1 MFFKK
6 KNKMEN
12 VREEINTDTGY
23 TLRTDIK
30 TRTYKIYFTD
40 LYKDFKDEY
49 IYVVKNIWRIYN
61 KPQIRYTKGVLE
73 TTRTTIVKEFEVK
86 DRYYGQKV
94 EVGPNG
100 LIIIYDY
107 KDSDENI
114 KDNDAD
120 KIIIPP
126 NAYYKIIESVTVE
139 CIEEKH

>member
-49 IYVVKNIWRIYN
+49 IYVVKNIWKIYN